1 MYDPRTHR
9 LDAQRARCGSKSPQK
24 ALPVD
29 GVPWVRDADADC
41 ERGGSMRVV
50 RLGGRGVHTQG
61 SVPYAR
67 ICVPCPLNVILTA
80 CEKDLGRVFR
90 GRLRSR
96 CRSSGV
102 EFESLGRRRRA
113 SRERRPVRQ
122 LSNGWDNAAFPLF
135 GRVTPS
141 VKGRSAPHCE
151 AWRKWSD
158 TQCLSV
164 SMVTFAGPI
173 LLEVQAERLCLSSLL
188 ESKPLAA

>member
-1 MYDPRTHR
+1 MYDPITHR

-61 SVPYAR
+61 SVAYAQ

-80 CEKDLGRVFR
+80 CEKDLGRVLR

-102 EFESLGRRRRA
+102 EFESPSTIYAFKA
-113 SRERRPVRQ
+113 SPARIP
-122 LSNGWDNAAFPLF
+122 
-135 GRVTPS
+135 TP
-141 VKGRSAPHCE
+141 K
-151 AWRKWSD
+151 
-158 TQCLSV
+158 
-164 SMVTFAGPI
+164 AGPRATRFPVPRSNFCRAGRTSRGDKK
-173 LLEVQAERLCLSSLL
+173 LSTFEPTRLRNCQ
-188 ESKPLAA
+188 KPFSQVFDLMKGHRGQRGSRI